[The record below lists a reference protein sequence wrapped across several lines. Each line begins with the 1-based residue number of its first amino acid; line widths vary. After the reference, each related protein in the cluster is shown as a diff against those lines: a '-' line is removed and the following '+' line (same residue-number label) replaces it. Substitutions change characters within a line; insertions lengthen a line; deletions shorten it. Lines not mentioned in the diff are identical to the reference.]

1 MACDFGRQYADK
13 GLVEVAIGE
22 QDHQVNVVPDEGKS
36 VDPNTIA
43 FGGAVDNLLD
53 GIFIVALKK

>member
-1 MACDFGRQYADK
+1 M
-13 GLVEVAIGE
+13 VEVAIGE